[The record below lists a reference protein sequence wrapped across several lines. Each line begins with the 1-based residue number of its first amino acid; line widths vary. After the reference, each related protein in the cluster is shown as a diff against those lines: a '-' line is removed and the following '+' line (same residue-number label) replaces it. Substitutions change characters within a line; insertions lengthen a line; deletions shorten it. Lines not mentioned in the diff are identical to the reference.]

1 MIFLFPTFD
10 YLFIYGIK
18 GIDVGAAD
26 LIINGAINIKSGA
39 EIKAFDENGKTVLF
53 TDGSEIDVDA
63 IIFAYVS
70 LLSDVCMSLIS
81 ENGRS
86 FSIYRTGYENIRS
99 SIRKLFG
106 SELIDSTSEAWGLDA
121 EGELRG
127 CYRPSGHPGV
137 ILFPLL
143 PCRRLNLTNS
153 QTFFCLISFGMR
165 PETFI
170 TPDTCQNNSCVYS
183 GPLFF

>member
-53 TDGSEIDVDA
+53 TDGSEMDVDA

-70 LLSDVCMSLIS
+70 LLSDPYISLYI
-81 ENGRS
+81 
-86 FSIYRTGYENIRS
+86 
-99 SIRKLFG
+99 
-106 SELIDSTSEAWGLDA
+106 
-121 EGELRG
+121 
-127 CYRPSGHPGV
+127 
-137 ILFPLL
+137 
-143 PCRRLNLTNS
+143 
-153 QTFFCLISFGMR
+153 
-165 PETFI
+165 
-170 TPDTCQNNSCVYS
+170 
-183 GPLFF
+183 

>member
-53 TDGSEIDVDA
+53 TDGSEMDVNT

-70 LLSDVCMSLIS
+70 LLSDACISLYI
-81 ENGRS
+81 
-86 FSIYRTGYENIRS
+86 
-99 SIRKLFG
+99 
-106 SELIDSTSEAWGLDA
+106 
-121 EGELRG
+121 
-127 CYRPSGHPGV
+127 
-137 ILFPLL
+137 
-143 PCRRLNLTNS
+143 
-153 QTFFCLISFGMR
+153 
-165 PETFI
+165 
-170 TPDTCQNNSCVYS
+170 
-183 GPLFF
+183 